1 MRDRRFFP
9 FLCSIDRRKINVPA
23 LQRLTN
29 NESDETE
36 RFRYSADIYE
46 NSRHVANLDASA
58 STASISNNTRGK
70 NDIGHAIVHRFF
82 SPLSSLPLS
91 LSLSRYDESF
101 HFRNIDPHWSNIWLQ
116 TPCRL
121 VRDNVIKPLLLLKC
135 AKYSLSLSKKRD
147 YSLYVCVHLE
157 CKLTCEW
164 KERALFSTRPS
175 FHNALSPPFHPVL
188 SIRFL
193 LFVREGS
200 SWECWIIDPQPHRR
214 GLSLLTAAAN

>member
-91 LSLSRYDESF
+91 LSLSLRRKFSF
-101 HFRNIDPHWSNIWLQ
+101 SKHWSTLIEYLIANTVSARSRQRDQ
-116 TPCRL
+116 TLAPVEMREIL
-121 VRDNVIKPLLLLKC
+121 PLP
-135 AKYSLSLSKKRD
+135 
-147 YSLYVCVHLE
+147 VQ
-157 CKLTCEW
+157 
-164 KERALFSTRPS
+164 KERLFPLCMRTSRMQINVRMERARAIFHAPLFSQRA
-175 FHNALSPPFHPVL
+175 FPPFSSCSVHSFPSL
-188 SIRFL
+188 RERR
-193 LFVREGS
+193 LFVRMLNYRS
-200 SWECWIIDPQPHRR
+200 
-214 GLSLLTAAAN
+214 TATPKRSIVADSCR

>member
-121 VRDNVIKPLLLLKC
+121 VRDNVIKPLLRWNARNTPSPC
-135 AKYSLSLSKKRD
+135 PKREIIPSM
-147 YSLYVCVHLE
+147 YAYHLE

-175 FHNALSPPFHPVL
+175 FHNALSPPFSSCSVHSFPSL
-188 SIRFL
+188 RERR
-193 LFVREGS
+193 LFVRMLNYRS
-200 SWECWIIDPQPHRR
+200 
-214 GLSLLTAAAN
+214 TATLKRSIVADSCR

>member
-91 LSLSRYDESF
+91 LSLSLRRKFSF
-101 HFRNIDPHWSNIWLQ
+101 SKHWSTLIEYLIANTVSARSRQRDQ
-116 TPCRL
+116 TLAP
-121 VRDNVIKPLLLLKC
+121 LKC

-147 YSLYVCVHLE
+147 YSLYVCVPSRMQINVRM
-157 CKLTCEW
+157 
-164 KERALFSTRPS
+164 ERARAIFHAPLFSQRA
-175 FHNALSPPFHPVL
+175 FPPFSSCSVHSFPSL
-188 SIRFL
+188 RERR
-193 LFVREGS
+193 LFVRMLNYRS
-200 SWECWIIDPQPHRR
+200 
-214 GLSLLTAAAN
+214 TATPKRSIVADSCR

>member
-147 YSLYVCVHLE
+147 YSLYVCVPSRMQINVRM
-157 CKLTCEW
+157 
-164 KERALFSTRPS
+164 ERARAIFHAPLFSQRA
-175 FHNALSPPFHPVL
+175 FPPFSSCSVHSFPSL
-188 SIRFL
+188 RERR
-193 LFVREGS
+193 LFVRMLNYRS
-200 SWECWIIDPQPHRR
+200 
-214 GLSLLTAAAN
+214 TATLKRSIVADSCR